1 VRIFRKEPLHRRLA
15 REAQLELAAPPPHD
29 TTPRWGGPG
38 VHGIPRARQWDA
50 TAIADAPD
58 ASGNEVTFAALPDG
72 TLVVESEDDCTPFA
86 EALEAHIAPPY
97 RGLAVRR
104 DESRW
109 AVAGRLIEVVE
120 LPPEVDGDAIDLTVR
135 DGERSLSIDGM
146 PSFAGVPALEQLGA
160 ERYDSFV
167 VHAERLD
174 GTLWD
179 VRVVPL

>member
-1 VRIFRKEPLHRRLA
+1 MRLFRKEPLHRRLA
-15 REAQLELAAPPPHD
+15 REAQFELEAPPPHD

-58 ASGNEVTFAALPDG
+58 VSGDEVTFAALPDG
-72 TLVVESEDDCTPFA
+72 TLVVESEDDYTPFA
-86 EALEAHIAPPY
+86 DALEAQIAPPY
-97 RGLAVRR
+97 RALAVRR

-120 LPPEVDGDAIDLTVR
+120 LPPDVNGDAIDLTVR
-135 DGERSLSIDGM
+135 DGERSLTTDGM
-146 PSFAGVPALEQLGA
+146 PSFAGVPALERLGA

>member
-1 VRIFRKEPLHRRLA
+1 VRLFRKEPLHRKLA
-15 REAQLELAAPPPHD
+15 RESRLEVEEPPPHD

-50 TAIADAPD
+50 TAIAEAPD
-58 ASGNEVTFAALPDG
+58 VSGDEVTFAALPDG
-72 TLVVESEDDCTPFA
+72 TLVVDSEDDCTPFA
-86 EALEAHIAPPY
+86 EALEAQLAPPY
-97 RGLAVRR
+97 RALAVRR
-104 DESRW
+104 DETRW

-120 LPPEVDGDAIDLTVR
+120 LPPQVRGDAIDLTVQE
-135 DGERSLSIDGM
+135 GERSLTTDGM
-146 PSFAGVPALEQLGA
+146 PSFGGVPELEQLGA